1 LKFDYNCDFCFAS
14 KKNARI
20 YSVRYDVAFLSIFSQ
35 ILPFG
40 FKFKIEKWNIFALLL
55 NARECALWLFSL
67 IIILECGFSL
77 LTSTDNLRNT
87 IDL

>member
-1 LKFDYNCDFCFAS
+1 MM
-14 KKNARI
+14 
-20 YSVRYDVAFLSIFSQ
+20 
-35 ILPFG
+35 LPFYLFSHKYCPLG
-40 FKFKIEKWNIFALLL
+40 SNLKLRNGIFLRLLL
-55 NARECALWLFSL
+55 NARERALWLFSL